1 MILQISNGRVEFSGE
16 VLFEHADFVIKN
28 KNEKIAIVGRNG
40 CGKTTFLKV
49 ISGEIEM
56 VNHENDA
63 PCVIAKTGN
72 PTIGYLRQISF
83 EDENETLDDE
93 IRKVFRRI
101 INMKNRLDEMVALLE
116 NPSAFANDEEH
127 EKFIHEY
134 STLQETFQDLGG
146 YYYEKEY
153 DTMLR
158 KFGFSMEDKA
168 KKLSE
173 FSGGQRTKLAFIK
186 LLLSKPEILL
196 LDEPTNHLDVTAIEW
211 LEEYLKSYPYAV
223 VVVSHDRMFL
233 DHVVG
238 SVYEIERG
246 FVKYYP
252 GNYSDF
258 ARRKKENYEKQLK
271 DYKAQQAEIK
281 RLSDL
286 AEKMKHHPT
295 KVSMAHSKEKAI
307 EHMDKIESPE
317 EADNRAIHADF
328 NPRIE
333 PGKDILSVRSLT
345 IGYESD
351 KPLCNVSF
359 EIKRGDRLGIL
370 GGNGLGKS
378 TLLKTLVG
386 IVPALSGE
394 YSYGVNVEIGYF
406 DQQMAQYSS
415 DKTVMDDFWD
425 AYPNL
430 LQTEV
435 RNALGAFLFTQEE
448 VFKSVSMLSGG
459 EKVRLA
465 LAKIFKAKPNVL
477 ILDEPT
483 NHMDMVGKEAL
494 ENMLNKYTGTV
505 IFVSHDRYFIKQV
518 ATSVLEI
525 SEGGNLTANMATL
538 YPFGYE
544 HYLEKTGHGT
554 AGTGTMTQTVNGRN
568 DSSVKETL
576 NVVRTYGNPGKNAGE
591 EAEPTR
597 AQLSYQAGKEL
608 SRLQKR
614 LSKIEENLEKAE
626 TELQN
631 LKDELLNPDIAAD
644 YVKLK
649 EIQDSIEAKDEEIL
663 NLMEE
668 YDEVD
673 SRISELNG

>member
-56 VNHENDA
+56 ANHENDA
-63 PCVIAKTGN
+63 PCIMAKTGN

-93 IRKVFRRI
+93 IRKVFKRI
-101 INMKNRLDEMVALLE
+101 IDMKNRLDEMVMLLE
-116 NPSAFANDEEH
+116 NPSSFGSEAEH
-127 EKFIHEY
+127 EKIIHDY
-134 STLQETFQDLGG
+134 SSLQETFQDIGG

-158 KFGFSMEDKA
+158 KFGFTMEDKA

-186 LLLSKPEILL
+186 LLLSKPEVLL

-233 DHVVG
+233 DHVVN

-246 FVKYYP
+246 SVKYYP

-258 ARRKKENYEKQLK
+258 AKRKRDNYEKQLK

-307 EHMDKIESPE
+307 EHMEKIESPE
-317 EADNRAIHADF
+317 DADNRSFHADF

-333 PGKDILSVRSLT
+333 PGKDILSVRELT
-345 IGYESD
+345 IGYD
-351 KPLCNVSF
+351 MPLCTVSF
-359 EIKRGDRLGIL
+359 EVKRGDRLGIL

-386 IVPALSGE
+386 NIPQLSGE

-415 DKTVMDDFWD
+415 DKTVMEDFWD

-430 LQTEV
+430 MQTEV

-448 VFKSVSMLSGG
+448 VFKNVSMLSGG

-494 ENMLNKYTGTV
+494 ESMLNKYSGTV

-525 SEGGNLTANMATL
+525 KDGATF

-544 HYLEKTGHGT
+544 HYLEKTGHSQPGKT
-554 AGTGTMTQTVNGRN
+554 DMTETVNKT
-568 DSSVKETL
+568 VEK
-576 NVVRTYGNPGKNAGE
+576 NPVESK
-591 EAEPTR
+591 

-614 LSKIEENLEKAE
+614 LSKIEE
-626 TELQN
+626 ELQEAEEEIQR
-631 LKDELLNPDIAAD
+631 LKDELLNPEIAAD

-649 EIQDSIEAKDEEIL
+649 EIQDSIDAKDEEIL
-663 NLMEE
+663 TLMEE

-673 SRISELNG
+673 AKISGLS

>member
-49 ISGEIEM
+49 ISGEIDM
-56 VNHENDA
+56 AQHENDA
-63 PCVIAKTGN
+63 PCVIARTGN
-72 PTIGYLRQISF
+72 PSIGYLKQISF
-83 EDENETLDDE
+83 EDEKRTLDEE
-93 IRKVFRRI
+93 IRVIFKRI
-101 INMKNRLDEMVALLE
+101 IDMKNRLDELVTRLDGVDG
-116 NPSAFANDEEH
+116 SDEEAH
-127 EKFIHEY
+127 EALIHEY
-134 STLQETFQDLGG
+134 TELQETFTDLGG

-158 KFGFSMEDKA
+158 KFGFTMEDKA

-186 LLLSKPEILL
+186 LLLSKPDILL

-211 LEEYLKSYPYAV
+211 LEEYLKAYPYAV

-233 DHVVG
+233 DRIVN

-246 FVKYYP
+246 TVKYYP

-258 ARRKKENYEKQLK
+258 AKRKRENYEKQLK

-307 EHMDKIESPE
+307 EHMDKIDAPD
-317 EADNRAIHADF
+317 EADGRMFHADF

-333 PGKDILSVRSLT
+333 PGKDILSVRELKV
-345 IGYESD
+345 GYEED

-378 TLLKTLVG
+378 TLLKTIVG

-394 YSYGVNVEIGYF
+394 YKYGVNVEIGYF

-415 DKTVMDDFWD
+415 DKSVMDDFWD

-430 LQTEV
+430 TQTEV

-465 LAKIFKAKPNVL
+465 LAKIFRAKPNVL
-477 ILDEPT
+477 VLDEPT
-483 NHMDMVGKEAL
+483 NHMDMIGKETL
-494 ENMLNKYTGTV
+494 ENMLNNYSGTV

-518 ATSVLEI
+518 AEKVLEI
-525 SEGGNLTANMATL
+525 SAGSGDGDCINMAKL

-544 HYLEKTGHGT
+544 DYLEKTGHKVMST
-554 AGTGTMTQTVNGRN
+554 
-568 DSSVKETL
+568 KET
-576 NVVRTYGNPGKNAGE
+576 TEQIPGGQSQQQKQTQQPAQD
-591 EAEPTR
+591 ATK

-614 LSKIEENLEKAE
+614 LNTIEENLKDADEK
-626 TELQN
+626 LRL
-631 LKDELLNPDIAAD
+631 LKDQLMNPKYSSD

-649 EIQDSIEAKDEEIL
+649 EIQDEIDRTDEAIL
-663 NLMEE
+663 ELMEE
-668 YDEVD
+668 YEETDN
-673 SRISELNG
+673 RITQMS

>member
-56 VNHENDA
+56 ANHENDA
-63 PCVIAKTGN
+63 PCIMAKTGN

-93 IRKVFRRI
+93 IRKVFKRI
-101 INMKNRLDEMVALLE
+101 IDMKNRLDEMVTLLE
-116 NPSAFANDEEH
+116 NPSFGSESEH
-127 EKFIHEY
+127 EKIIHDY
-134 STLQETFQDLGG
+134 SALQETFQDIGG

-233 DHVVG
+233 DHVVN

-246 FVKYYP
+246 SVKYYP

-258 ARRKKENYEKQLK
+258 AKRKRDNYEKQLK

-307 EHMDKIESPE
+307 EHMEKIESPE
-317 EADNRAIHADF
+317 DADNRSFHADF

-333 PGKDILSVRSLT
+333 PGKDILSVRELT
-345 IGYESD
+345 IGYDS
-351 KPLCNVSF
+351 PLCTVSF
-359 EIKRGDRLGIL
+359 EVKRGDRLGIL

-386 IVPALSGE
+386 NIPQLSGE

-415 DKTVMDDFWD
+415 DKTVMEDFWD

-430 LQTEV
+430 MQTEV

-448 VFKSVSMLSGG
+448 VFKNVSMLSGG

-494 ENMLNKYTGTV
+494 ESMLNKYSGTV

-525 SEGGNLTANMATL
+525 KDADRSSEVWHGRNIATL

-544 HYLEKTGHGT
+544 HYLEKTGHKQPDKT
-554 AGTGTMTQTVNGRN
+554 VMTETVNKT
-568 DSSVKETL
+568 VEK
-576 NVVRTYGNPGKNAGE
+576 NPVESK
-591 EAEPTR
+591 

-614 LSKIEENLEKAE
+614 LSKIEE
-626 TELQN
+626 ELQEAEEEIQR
-631 LKDELLNPDIAAD
+631 LKDELLNPEIAAD

-649 EIQDSIEAKDEEIL
+649 EIQDSIDAKDEEIL
-663 NLMEE
+663 TLMEE

-673 SRISELNG
+673 SKISGLS

>member
-49 ISGEIEM
+49 ISGEIDM
-56 VNHENDA
+56 AQHENDA
-63 PCVIAKTGN
+63 PCVIARTGN
-72 PTIGYLRQISF
+72 PSIGYLKQISF
-83 EDENETLDDE
+83 EDEKRTLDEE
-93 IRKVFRRI
+93 IRVIFKRI
-101 INMKNRLDEMVALLE
+101 IDMKNRLDELVTRLDGVDG
-116 NPSAFANDEEH
+116 SDEEAH
-127 EKFIHEY
+127 EALIHEY
-134 STLQETFQDLGG
+134 TELQETFTDLGG

-158 KFGFSMEDKA
+158 KFGFTMEDKA

-186 LLLSKPEILL
+186 LLLSKPDILL

-211 LEEYLKSYPYAV
+211 LEEYLKAYPYAV

-233 DHVVG
+233 DRIVN

-246 FVKYYP
+246 TVKYYP

-258 ARRKKENYEKQLK
+258 AKRKRENYEKQLK

-307 EHMDKIESPE
+307 EHMDKIEAPD
-317 EADNRAIHADF
+317 EADGRMFHADF

-333 PGKDILSVRSLT
+333 PGKDILSVRELKV
-345 IGYESD
+345 GYEED

-378 TLLKTLVG
+378 TLLKTIVG

-394 YSYGVNVEIGYF
+394 YKYGVNVEIGYF

-415 DKTVMDDFWD
+415 DKSVMDDFWD

-430 LQTEV
+430 TQTEV

-465 LAKIFKAKPNVL
+465 LAKIFRAKPNVL
-477 ILDEPT
+477 VLDEPT
-483 NHMDMVGKEAL
+483 NHMDMIGKETL
-494 ENMLNKYTGTV
+494 ENMLNNYSGTV

-518 ATSVLEI
+518 AEKVLEI
-525 SEGGNLTANMATL
+525 SAGSGDGDCINMAKL

-544 HYLEKTGHGT
+544 DYLEKTGHKVMSTKEATEQIPG
-554 AGTGTMTQTVNGRN
+554 GQSQQQKQTQQPAQDAT
-568 DSSVKETL
+568 K
-576 NVVRTYGNPGKNAGE
+576 
-591 EAEPTR
+591 

-614 LSKIEENLEKAE
+614 LNTIEENLKDADEK
-626 TELQN
+626 LRL
-631 LKDELLNPDIAAD
+631 LKDQLMDPRYSSD

-649 EIQDSIEAKDEEIL
+649 EIQDEIDRTDEAIL
-663 NLMEE
+663 ELMEE
-668 YDEVD
+668 YEETDN
-673 SRISELNG
+673 RITQMS

>member
-63 PCVIAKTGN
+63 PCIIAKTGN

-101 INMKNRLDEMVALLE
+101 INMKNRLDEMVNLLE
-116 NPSAFANDEEH
+116 NPSAFASSEEH

-134 STLQETFQDLGG
+134 STLQETFQDIGG

-258 ARRKKENYEKQLK
+258 AKRKRENYEKQLK

-359 EIKRGDRLGIL
+359 EIKRGDRLGII

-386 IVPALSGE
+386 IIPALSGE

-435 RNALGAFLFTQEE
+435 RNSLGAFLFTQEE

-494 ENMLNKYTGTV
+494 ENMLNRYTGTV

-525 SEGGNLTANMATL
+525 SESGESVGGVSTEKPANMATL

-554 AGTGTMTQTVNGRN
+554 AGSGALTKTV
-568 DSSVKETL
+568 DSKDDRSVRETL
-576 NVVRTYGNPGKNAGE
+576 DVIRNYGS
-591 EAEPTR
+591 EPTK

-608 SRLQKR
+608 GRLQKR
-614 LSKIEENLEKAE
+614 LSKIEESLENAE

-673 SRISELNG
+673 SKISELNG

>member
-49 ISGEIEM
+49 ISGEIDM
-56 VNHENDA
+56 AQHENDA

-72 PTIGYLRQISF
+72 PTIGYLKQISF

-93 IRKVFRRI
+93 IRKVFKRI
-101 INMKNRLDEMVALLE
+101 IDMKSRLDEMVTKLDEPNEAL
-116 NPSAFANDEEH
+116 
-127 EKFIHEY
+127 IHEY
-134 STLQETFQDLGG
+134 TELQEKFQDLGG

-158 KFGFSMEDKA
+158 KFGFTMEDKA

-186 LLLSKPEILL
+186 LLLSKPDILL

-211 LEEYLKSYPYAV
+211 LEDYLRSYPYAV

-233 DHVVG
+233 DRVVN

-246 FVKYYP
+246 TVKYYP

-258 ARRKKENYEKQLK
+258 AKRKRENYDKQLK

-317 EADNRAIHADF
+317 DADNRMMHADF

-333 PGKDILSVRSLT
+333 PGKDILSVRDLS
-345 IGYESD
+345 IGYEEG
-351 KPLCNVSF
+351 KPLCEVNF

-378 TLLKTLVG
+378 TLLKTIVG
-386 IVPALSGE
+386 IIPALSGE
-394 YSYGVNVEIGYF
+394 YKYGVNVEIGYF

-430 LQTEV
+430 IQTEV

-477 ILDEPT
+477 VLDEPT
-483 NHMDMVGKEAL
+483 NHMDMIGKETL
-494 ENMLNKYTGTV
+494 ESMLNNYMGTV

-518 ATSVLEI
+518 ATEVLEI
-525 SEGGNLTANMATL
+525 TPKNAKL

-544 HYLEKTGHGT
+544 DYLEKTGH
-554 AGTGTMTQTVNGRN
+554 R
-568 DSSVKETL
+568 SETL
-576 NVVRTYGNPGKNAGE
+576 DTAKPEKVGSV
-591 EAEPTR
+591 EAKATEPQEPTR

-608 SRLQKR
+608 ARLQKKR
-614 LSKIEENLEKAE
+614 DKIEEELADAE
-626 TELQN
+626 EELQN
-631 LKDELLNPDIAAD
+631 LKDKLLDPSLSSD

-649 EIQDSIEAKDEEIL
+649 EIQDDIDAKDEEIL
-663 NLMEE
+663 SLMEE
-668 YDEVD
+668 YDEID
-673 SRISELNG
+673 TQIAEMS